1 MTHVNIV
8 GCQIL
13 NRWIPS
19 PRLRLLYLGW
29 IYGERVGV
37 WLRFQYWWRW
47 RSIGTNATTTG
58 GTQWA
63 KRMWTSKG
71 EIVRAED
78 WVQNGRLRW
87 WRWCRAWWPYVT
99 RQPPS
104 TLDYIVVQTHRRYS
118 VPWSTKMWPSAGTIM
133 SLYPSILS
141 GSCYH
146 FSKICQVPIGACQ
159 MEELTRQRQVKD
171 WSQCFDDYG
180 SIDEKEKDK
189 DVRRSHGS
197 ESQVP
202 DTELFT
208 KRLRVFIC
216 QKLKREN
223 TSSLLL
229 FSSDHDDTT
238 ITFSTLDWDSV
249 QHYIETTK
257 NVWCRTLHPLMT
269 ESRIHEL
276 ERDFLLWVIIQRHRH
291 RHCRLALRWNVIRF
305 SLRIPN
311 VRIWRMIFFRR

>member
-1 MTHVNIV
+1 MRCAIDWFFATVANIDLWHSSVNKSRTLW
-8 GCQIL
+8 GTLQFL
-13 NRWIPS
+13 A
-19 PRLRLLYLGW
+19 RLLRSLARWGW
-29 IYGERVGV
+29 WFG
-37 WLRFQYWWRW
+37 WK
-47 RSIGTNATTTG
+47 S
-58 GTQWA
+58 
-63 KRMWTSKG
+63 
-71 EIVRAED
+71 
-78 WVQNGRLRW
+78 
-87 WRWCRAWWPYVT
+87 C
-99 RQPPS
+99 
-104 TLDYIVVQTHRRYS
+104 
-118 VPWSTKMWPSAGTIM
+118 WPSAGSIM

-216 QKLKREN
+216 QKLMREN

-257 NVWCRTLHPLMT
+257 NVRCRTLHPLMT